1 MKKFLFVSLCVL
13 LLLSVGLVVASA
25 EQVKA
30 EAVTGSV
37 DFGEMIT
44 YVMGEG
50 ENFPINIG
58 GLINGN
64 GEAQTGFYTIVGE
77 DGEEQTVIYSVI
89 VGGGAQMGEVGTY
102 VIVNGADVNVEYSTF
117 FSGGQNVIIQGGS
130 NVIIQGGELGT
141 ELLAEGDKKGDD
153 GDVMMDG
160 EQIEAMVNAS
170 CASVIAPA
178 VSTVLVSGA
187 MAIAFLLRKK
197 RQD

>member
-58 GLINGN
+58 GLINGILFASLLFLLSLFI
-64 GEAQTGFYTIVGE
+64 GGGMFSTAQT
-77 DGEEQTVIYSVI
+77 
-89 VGGGAQMGEVGTY
+89 
-102 VIVNGADVNVEYSTF
+102 
-117 FSGGQNVIIQGGS
+117 
-130 NVIIQGGELGT
+130 
-141 ELLAEGDKKGDD
+141 LLAY
-153 GDVMMDG
+153 
-160 EQIEAMVNAS
+160 
-170 CASVIAPA
+170 
-178 VSTVLVSGA
+178 TVL
-187 MAIAFLLRKK
+187 LLLSVLGGVLGMTAQKGRKK
-197 RQD
+197 RRPRRR